1 MAINSSVLAAYAL
14 PGLPLAM
21 LGLPLVIYLPKVYA
35 AQPGL
40 SLALVGG
47 VLLLARLWDLV
58 SDPLAGML
66 TDRARPARWRRRVVM
81 LAGAPLLLLGTAQ
94 LFDPPAQAGMGYL
107 LGWSLVLYSGWSLV
121 VMPYFAWGA
130 ELTDQHH
137 ERSRVTTYREAAVI
151 LGTLAAVLVPAMA
164 VDDGQALRWLG
175 WAVMLL
181 LPPALSIQMW
191 RVPERPSKDVS
202 HGLSAGLKRDPLL
215 RRLLLAFLLN
225 GTANA
230 VPASLFLLYVSHVLG
245 APEQA
250 WWLLAL
256 YLLAGLL
263 GFALWLPVS
272 RRVGKHRAWS
282 YSMLAACGAF
292 AWVPWF
298 ASGDLGLFM
307 LVCLLTGLS
316 LGVDMALPASIQAD
330 VADRHRGGAGRT
342 GLLFGLWGMSTKLAL
357 ALGVGLSLPLVQWL
371 GFDPTAPAD
380 SDGLWAL
387 SLVYGLLPI
396 PFKLAAAGLM
406 WRFPSPQDGSQETGD
421 ELEAMGPRVAAGVG
435 QRL

>member
-1 MAINSSVLAAYAL
+1 MATSTGMLTAYAL
-14 PGLPLAM
+14 PAIPLAM

-66 TDRARPARWRRRVVM
+66 TDRARPAHWRRRVVM

-107 LGWSLVLYSGWSLV
+107 LGWSLVFYSGWSLV

-130 ELTDQHH
+130 ELTDHHH
-137 ERSRVTTYREAAVI
+137 ERSRVTMFREGAVI
-151 LGTLAAVLVPAMA
+151 LGTLAAVLLPALA
-164 VDDGQALRWLG
+164 ADDGQALRWLG
-175 WAVMLL
+175 WAVMAL
-181 LPPALSIQMW
+181 LPPALLLQMW
-191 RVPERPSKDVS
+191 RVPERRNQVMCLASP
-202 HGLSAGLKRDPLL
+202 AELKRDPLL

-245 APEQA
+245 APDQA
-250 WWLLAL
+250 WWLLAI
-256 YLLAGLL
+256 YLLAGLM

-272 RRVGKHRAWS
+272 RRVGKHRAWA
-282 YSMLAACGAF
+282 YSMLAACAAF

-298 ASGDLGLFM
+298 ASGDLGFFM

-330 VADRHRGGAGRT
+330 VADRHLDGKGRT
-342 GLLFGLWGMSTKLAL
+342 GVLFGLWGMSTKLAL

-371 GFDPTAPAD
+371 GFDPATPAD

-406 WRFPSPQDGSQETGD
+406 WRFPSPQTTSQETGD
-421 ELEAMGPRVAAGVG
+421 ELQAMGARVAAGVG
-435 QRL
+435 ERL

>member
-1 MAINSSVLAAYAL
+1 
-14 PGLPLAM
+14 M

-66 TDRARPARWRRRVVM
+66 TDRLRPARWRRRMVM
-81 LAGAPLLLLGTAQ
+81 LGGAPLLILGTVQ
-94 LFDPPAQAGMGYL
+94 LFDPPLQAGLAYL
-107 LGWSLVLYSGWSLV
+107 LVWSLVLYSGWSMV

-137 ERSRVTTYREAAVI
+137 ERSRVTTYREGAVI
-151 LGTLAAVLVPAMA
+151 VGTLAAVMVPAMA

-175 WAVMLL
+175 WMVATLLPAALLVMLL
-181 LPPALSIQMW
+181 RLPEGRIGPRTAGPTI
-191 RVPERPSKDVS
+191 
-202 HGLSAGLKRDPLL
+202 GLKHDPLL

-230 VPASLFLLYVSHVLG
+230 IPASLFLLFVTHVLG
-245 APEQA
+245 APDQA
-250 WWLLAL
+250 WWLLAT
-256 YLLAGLL
+256 YLLAGVL
-263 GFALWLPVS
+263 GFALWLPLS

-282 YSMLAACGAF
+282 YSMLVACGAF
-292 AWVPWF
+292 VWVPWF

-307 LVCLLTGLS
+307 LVCLVSGLS

-330 VADRHRGGAGRT
+330 VADRHLGGTGRT

-357 ALGVGLSLPLVQWL
+357 ALGVGVSLPLVQWL
-371 GFDPTAPAD
+371 GFEPAAPAD

-406 WRFPSPQDGSQETGD
+406 WRFPAAQGISVETVD
-421 ELEAMGPRVAAGVG
+421 ELETMDSRGVAGVG